1 MLTELSRHNF
11 KDVTFAMRLIELKQQ
26 ILKNLQAAHS
36 LSPPSPQIKGEQ
48 IVPAPHNGRQ

>member
-11 KDVTFAMRLIELKQQ
+11 KEVAFAMRLIELKHE
-26 ILKNLQAAHS
+26 ILKNLQAEHS

-48 IVPAPHNGRQ
+48 LVPYLKH

>member
-1 MLTELSRHNF
+1 MLTELSCHNF
-11 KDVTFAMRLIELKQQ
+11 KDVAFAMRLIELKQE

-48 IVPAPHNGRQ
+48 IVAYLKH

>member
-11 KDVTFAMRLIELKQQ
+11 KDVTFAMRLIELKQE

-36 LSPPSPQIKGEQ
+36 LSPPPLKSKVNKSSRI
-48 IVPAPHNGRQ
+48 